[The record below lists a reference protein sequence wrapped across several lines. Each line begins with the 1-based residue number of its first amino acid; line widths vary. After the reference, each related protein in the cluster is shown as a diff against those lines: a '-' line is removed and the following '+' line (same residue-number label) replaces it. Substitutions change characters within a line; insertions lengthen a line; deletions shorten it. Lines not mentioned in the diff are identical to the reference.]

1 MSFLHINYL
10 FGCGLVI
17 IPITIH
23 LLNFRST
30 KKVYFTNVDFLY
42 LSKQE
47 GHRYNTLKGWL
58 ILIARSLFIVFL
70 FIAFA
75 QPYIDNSDL
84 QTTNE
89 LKINMYLDNSYSLQN
104 TAEDRS
110 LLSYGIEAAEKIATA
125 MPNEVLYSWNTNNL
139 SKAEQSLPLDLLME
153 KLYSTLH
160 GNKERTIQEIY
171 DFQSSYNTNRSTVF
185 FWISDFQSSTSGD
198 LSNLDIDST
207 HSYYLVPLKPTF
219 KS

>member
-10 FGCGLVI
+10 FGCGLII

-30 KKVYFTNVDFLY
+30 KKVYFTNVDFLF

-47 GHRYNTLKGWL
+47 GHRYNTLKGLL
-58 ILIARSLFIVFL
+58 ILIARSLFIIFL

-84 QTTNE
+84 KTTNE

-104 TAEDRS
+104 TTGDRA

-125 MPNEVLYSWNTNNL
+125 MPNEVF
-139 SKAEQSLPLDLLME
+139 
-153 KLYSTLH
+153 
-160 GNKERTIQEIY
+160 I
-171 DFQSSYNTNRSTVF
+171 
-185 FWISDFQSSTSGD
+185 
-198 LSNLDIDST
+198 
-207 HSYYLVPLKPTF
+207 
-219 KS
+219 